1 MESNET
7 EEQQIAALKK
17 WWKENGSSIITGLLL
32 GLALLFGGKSWFA
45 WQDRNAE
52 NASNIYA
59 TMMAALGNGEEKL
72 VNDKAG
78 RLIADY
84 TSTPYAPLAALALA
98 KTKLEQ
104 GELEAARAQLQWA
117 LEHTGSDVI
126 RDTVRLRLARVM
138 VAENDLDGAAT
149 LISQGRSESAF
160 APLYNELRG
169 DIQLARGDMR
179 SARTEYERALAG
191 MSGGSPGRQLL
202 QLKYDNITP
211 AAGSG
216 DSQ

>member
-1 MESNET
+1 
-7 EEQQIAALKK
+7 
-17 WWKENGSSIITGLLL
+17 LL

-72 VNDKAG
+72 VNEKAG

-98 KTKLEQ
+98 KTKLAQ
-104 GELEAARAQLQWA
+104 GELVAARTQLQWA
-117 LEHTGSDVI
+117 LEHTDSDVI

-138 VAENDLDGAAT
+138 VAENDLDGAAA
-149 LISQGRSESAF
+149 LISQDRPESAF
-160 APLYNELRG
+160 SPLYGELRG
-169 DIQLARGDMR
+169 DIQLARGDMGN
-179 SARTEYERALAG
+179 ARAEYERALAG
-191 MSGGSPGRQLL
+191 MSGESPGRQLL
-202 QLKYDNITP
+202 QLKYDNAAP